1 MRTSQSDP
9 LQIAEVSA
17 GPDIGLIGVTFCPGK
32 TDPAAMSGPWARDL
46 DIDLDAIADWGAV
59 AVVTLIEDHE
69 FRTLKVPTLG
79 AAVARRHMDWFH
91 LPIRDVSIPDGGFEK
106 AWQDVGQGLRARL
119 RDGAKVL
126 VHCRGGLGRA
136 GMIAARMLI
145 DLGLEPRNAINR
157 VRAVR
162 PRAIETPEQEAYVL
176 RQKPLPGKR
185 PSRSNA
191 AIEDRAVGA
200 LLGLAVGDALG
211 TALEFSPRDDRA
223 EPLTDMV
230 GGGPFGLRAGEWTDD
245 TAMALALANSLDVDH
260 SLDPRDLMDRFVD
273 WWKNG
278 EYSCTGR
285 CFDIGVT
292 TRAALEKWLRT
303 GDPYA
308 GSIDPNTAGNGSLM
322 RLAPVAIRHRRDRD
336 SRRDVSSRQSKTT
349 HGAAEAVDACVL
361 YADLLAEAIE
371 GEPRANI
378 LSPRG
383 FAGATRIEKIA
394 NGAWRGKARKSVR
407 GSGYVVAALE
417 AALWCVA
424 SSSDFRGAVLRAA
437 NLREDADTTA
447 AIAGQL
453 AGAIYGLSGIPSEWL
468 ERLAWRDRV
477 EEAARRLAHGRPATS
492 FNGEDDERERES
504 REATSSWS
512 KDGNSS
518 LAAGPWQKGE
528 ISDRQRLE
536 ALANYAT
543 IFSAP
548 DFKYGQWSK
557 MWEIP
562 YVSRTQTF
570 EVAPEVEQFQEDM
583 YDYGWVQDFDWAEWA
598 KTAEGRALIAGGQA
612 IERASVRQLAKLIT
626 ACLRLARFQQH
637 TVIPTDIE
645 GGLMLPVARRA
656 QQILKEQR
664 PAVPTCGA

>member
-17 GPDIGLIGVTFCPGK
+17 GPNIGLIGVTFCPGK

-59 AVVTLIEDHE
+59 AVVTLIENHE
-69 FRTLKVPTLG
+69 SRTLKVPTLG

-91 LPIRDVSIPDGGFEK
+91 LPIRDVSIPNTAFEK
-106 AWQDVGQGLRARL
+106 AWQDIGQGLRARL

-136 GMIAARMLI
+136 GMVAARMLI
-145 DLGLEPRNAINR
+145 DLGVEPQDAIDR

-162 PRAIETPEQEAYVL
+162 PRAVETPEQEAYVL
-176 RQKPLPGKR
+176 RQKPSPENR
-185 PSRSNA
+185 PSRSKA
-191 AIEDRAVGA
+191 MIEDRAVGA

-211 TALEFSPRDDRA
+211 TALEFASRDDRA

-245 TAMALALANSLDVDH
+245 TAMALALADSLGVDH
-260 SLDPRDLMDRFVD
+260 ILDPRDLMDRFVD

-308 GSIDPNTAGNGSLM
+308 GSADPNTAGNGSLM

-371 GEPRANI
+371 GESRANI
-378 LSPRG
+378 LAPRG
-383 FAGATRIEKIA
+383 FSGASKIEKIA
-394 NGAWRGKARKSVR
+394 GGAWRGKPRKSVR
-407 GSGYVVAALE
+407 GAGYVVAALE

-468 ERLAWRDRV
+468 ERVAWRDRL
-477 EEAARRLAHGRPATS
+477 EEAARTLAHSRPVTL
-492 FNGEDDERERES
+492 FDEETDERQKES
-504 REATSSWS
+504 RQGPSTRS
-512 KDGNSS
+512 KGGNSF
-518 LAAGPWQKGE
+518 LPNGPWQKGE
-528 ISDRQRLE
+528 VSDRQRLE
-536 ALANYAT
+536 ALAKYAA

-557 MWEIP
+557 MCEIP

-570 EVAPEVEQFQEDM
+570 EVAPEVEQFQQDM
-583 YDYGWVQDFDWAEWA
+583 YDYGWVQEFNWAEWA
-598 KTAEGRALIAGGQA
+598 ETPQGKALIVGEQA
-612 IERASVRQLAKLIT
+612 IERASVGQLAKLIT
-626 ACLRLARFQQH
+626 ARLRLARFQEH
-637 TVIPTDIE
+637 TVSPEDIE
-645 GGLMLPVARRA
+645 GGLMLRVAQRA
-656 QQILKEQR
+656 EWILKEH
-664 PAVPTCGA
+664 PAAIPNRGA